1 MTGKKNTILT
11 YLILILLAAALI
23 ASGKLINS
31 LRSAPEKDYATKIA
45 ELRADLLKAAKS
57 GYKPQPSSSNTKR
70 TSNRQSPKT
79 GST

>member
-1 MTGKKNTILT
+1 MTRTKNTILT
-11 YLILILLAAALI
+11 YLILILIAVALI

-31 LRSAPEKDYATKIA
+31 LKSEPEKDYATKLA
-45 ELRADLLKAAKS
+45 ELRADLMKAAES